1 MAELVDAIQ
10 IVCGTLLIS
19 SLIMPVLLQPFES
32 CRRGDLTGWRKI
44 KDIHFGVVNQCGL
57 NN

>member
-1 MAELVDAIQ
+1 MRLVISEISVQIYKVDMMAELVDAIQ

-32 CRRGDLTGWRKI
+32 CRRGGLTG
-44 KDIHFGVVNQCGL
+44 
-57 NN
+57 